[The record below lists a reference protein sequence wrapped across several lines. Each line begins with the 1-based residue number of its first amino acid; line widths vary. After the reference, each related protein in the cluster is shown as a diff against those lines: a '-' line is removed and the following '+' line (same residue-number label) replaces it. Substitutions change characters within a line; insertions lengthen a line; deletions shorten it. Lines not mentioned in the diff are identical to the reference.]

1 MNIEKNNKEI
11 IDQIEKA
18 ASSSGLVNIRNCW
31 TKRVKAAPQSISFV
45 MFGETPD
52 ANAWQI
58 SFEITSLR
66 SPKKINA
73 LLEELESL
81 TSSFKNFDG
90 YELRFDRR
98 QKSVHVTIPDNEKY
112 AA

>member
-18 ASSSGLVNIRNCW
+18 AFSSGLANVRNCW
-31 TKRVKAAPQSISFV
+31 NKRVKVAPQSISFV

-66 SPKKINA
+66 STKKINA
-73 LLEELESL
+73 LLEELKSL
-81 TSSFKNFDG
+81 TSSFKDFDG
-90 YELRFDRR
+90 YDIRFDKERKHLR
-98 QKSVHVTIPDNEKY
+98 VIIPDNEKY
-112 AA
+112 GA

>member
-11 IDQIEKA
+11 IDQLTA
-18 ASSSGLVNIRNCW
+18 TAVCSGLVNIRNCW
-31 TKRVKAAPQSISFV
+31 NKRVKVAPKSISFV

-52 ANAWQI
+52 ANAWQL
-58 SFEITSLR
+58 SLEITSLR

-73 LLEELESL
+73 LLEELASL
-81 TSSFKNFDG
+81 TSSFKDFDG
-90 YELRFDRR
+90 YELKFDKR
-98 QKSVHVTIPDNEKY
+98 QKSVRVIIPDNEKY